1 MMDFTDEDTE
11 TECYAATALYEV
23 SFDTFTQRIVCDKT
37 ANDCG
42 RAVCQCDESFGFIL

>member
-23 SFDTFTQRIVCDKT
+23 RVRKNNSFYSYFLENSK
-37 ANDCG
+37 
-42 RAVCQCDESFGFIL
+42 IL